1 MQHARKVA
9 LDEVAYENGDRGVK
23 RDQKYQVSASAM
35 KVQWVTE
42 L

>member
-9 LDEVAYENGDRGVK
+9 LDEVAYENGARGVK
-23 RDQKYQVSASAM
+23 RDQKYQVSAVTM

>member
-1 MQHARKVA
+1 MQHARKVS
-9 LDEVAYENGDRGVK
+9 LDEVAYENGARGVK
-23 RDQKYQVSASAM
+23 RDQKYQVSAGEM